1 MRVLYRCAALVAAAV
16 LLAGPVA
23 AQEKFPS
30 RPIKILIP
38 YAPGGATDIV
48 ARVIAENMRQTL
60 GQSVVIE
67 NKPGAFGIIAIEEL
81 ARSKPDG
88 YTLMVGNV
96 STNAITPVLFKS
108 KMSFDYDASVI
119 PVTRLADLPAF
130 LIVTT
135 KDFPP
140 KTVPE
145 FIAYAKANSHQMQ
158 YGTVGVGSFPHY
170 DMVMFEKKAGL
181 NLVDVPMKGGAS
193 EVVTNMA
200 SGEVQ
205 AAFLNVATTAGLIKS
220 GHLRPLAVASSK
232 RLADYPDVPTMAEV
246 GYPGIGTEQWQT
258 LFARAGTPPEIL
270 NTLFKAAVEAL
281 KSDQAAKIFAP
292 QYIRV
297 IPSESP
303 KEAAV
308 WIHKD
313 IDRWREIIKTAN
325 LKID

>member
-1 MRVLYRCAALVAAAV
+1 MRAFRLSATWFALAV
-16 LLAGPVA
+16 LLAGPAV

-30 RPIKILIP
+30 RPIKILVP

-48 ARVIAENMRQTL
+48 ARVIAEHMRQTL
-60 GQSVVIE
+60 GQNVLVE

-88 YTLMVGNV
+88 YTLMTGNV

-108 KMSFDYDASVI
+108 KMSFDYDSSVI
-119 PVTRLADLPAF
+119 PVNRLADLPAF

-135 KDFPP
+135 KNFPP

-170 DMVMFEKKAGL
+170 DMIMFEKKAGL
-181 NLVDVPMKGGAS
+181 RLVDVPLKGGAS

-205 AAFLNVATTAGLIKS
+205 AAFLNVATTAGLIRS
-220 GHLRPLAVASSK
+220 GHLRPLAVASST
-232 RLADYPDVPTMAEV
+232 RLADYPDVPTMAEA

-270 NTLFKAAVEAL
+270 DILFKASVEAL
-281 KSDQAAKIFAP
+281 KSEQATKIFAP
-292 QYIRV
+292 QYIRI

-308 WIHKD
+308 WIRQD
-313 IDRWREIIKTAN
+313 IDRWREIIKSAD
-325 LKID
+325 LKVD